1 MKKLAVCLLIVINTL
16 WLTGCWDRMEIN
28 DLAIVTAV
36 GVDKL
41 EDGHICLTL
50 LIPAPRLF
58 PSAGG
63 GGGGGGGDGGAKAPT
78 IIMSEYGKTIM
89 DAFRRLQ
96 EKSSR
101 EIMFSHVRFIVIGER
116 LARSGVNEALDF
128 FSRYRQSNLR
138 AHVLVTQDDI
148 AELMAGD
155 PGIERTVSELI
166 HEEGEMGI
174 SVRIDLKDFIAMLTE
189 EGTNPVA
196 GRLEM
201 VSLVMEHKKKDEE
214 KSEENG
220 QENGQKKDQ
229 EKGQENGQENKK
241 KPKKTLSIRGAAIF
255 HKDKLVG
262 WMNDAEARGL
272 IWLRDEMEQGVIT
285 VAIPEDK
292 GGGRISVRLKEAKAK
307 FKPQIEGE
315 TLHMSLT
322 IFTQAVVYE
331 SSSKM
336 DLSDPKSIVY
346 IENAVGNS
354 IQKRVERALFLIQ
367 KQFRSDTV
375 GFGTALY
382 RKYPKEWL
390 HAYKDT
396 WDELFPELDIPVAL
410 NVRIPRVG
418 FVTKSLT
425 REESEFVK

>member
-63 GGGGGGGDGGAKAPT
+63 GGGGDGGDKAPT
-78 IIMSEYGKTIM
+78 IVMSEYGKTIM

-101 EIMFSHVRFIVIGER
+101 EIMFSHVRFIVLSER

-148 AELMAGD
+148 AELMASD
-155 PGIERTVSELI
+155 PGIERTVSDLI

-189 EGTNPVA
+189 EGINPVA
-196 GRLEM
+196 GRIEM
-201 VSLVMEHKKKDEE
+201 VPLVMERKKKDEE
-214 KSEENG
+214 KNEGNG
-220 QENGQKKDQ
+220 QENGQKKN
-229 EKGQENGQENKK
+229 QENGQENPK
-241 KPKKTLSIRGAAIF
+241 KPKKTLAIRGAAIF

-272 IWLRDEMEQGVIT
+272 VWLRDEMEQGVIT
-285 VAIPEDK
+285 VAIPEEK
-292 GGGRISVRLKEAKAK
+292 GGGRISVRLKEAKVK
-307 FKPQIEGE
+307 FKPQIEAE

-322 IFTQAVVYE
+322 IITQAVVYE
-331 SSSKM
+331 SSSKI
-336 DLSDPKSIVY
+336 DLSDPKSVVY
-346 IENAVGNS
+346 IEDAVGDK
-354 IQKRVERALFLIQ
+354 IQKRVERALVMLQ

-382 RKYPKEWL
+382 RQYPKEWL

-396 WDELFPELDIPVAL
+396 WDELFPELDIPVAI

>member
-1 MKKLAVCLLIVINTL
+1 VKKLAVCLLIVINTL

-63 GGGGGGGDGGAKAPT
+63 GGGEGSEKAPT
-78 IIMSEYGKTIM
+78 IVMSEYGKTIM

-201 VSLVMEHKKKDEE
+201 VPLVMEHKKKGEE

-220 QENGQKKDQ
+220 QANGREKSQGKD
-229 EKGQENGQENKK
+229 EENKK

-262 WMNDAEARGL
+262 WMNDVEARGL
-272 IWLRDEMEQGVIT
+272 VWLRDEMEQGVIT

-322 IFTQAVVYE
+322 IITQAVVYE

-346 IENAVGNS
+346 IEDAVGDM

>member
-1 MKKLAVCLLIVINTL
+1 MKKLAVCLLLIINTL
-16 WLTGCWDRMEIN
+16 WLSGCWDRMEIN

-36 GVDKL
+36 GVDKM
-41 EDGHICLTL
+41 EDGRICLTL
-50 LIPAPRLF
+50 LIPAPKLF

-63 GGGGGGGDGGAKAPT
+63 GGGGDGGDKAPT
-78 IIMSEYGKTIM
+78 IVMSECGKSIM
-89 DAFRRLQ
+89 DAFRCLQ

-101 EIMFSHVRFIVIGER
+101 EIMFSHVRFIVIGEK
-116 LARSGVNEALDF
+116 LARSGVNEVLDF

-138 AHVLVTQDDI
+138 AHVLVTQEDI
-148 AELMAGD
+148 AELMAAD

-189 EGTNPVA
+189 EGIEPVA
-196 GRLEM
+196 GRIEI
-201 VSLVMEHKKKDEE
+201 VPLVMEHKE
-214 KSEENG
+214 KGGASG
-220 QENGQKKDQ
+220 A
-229 EKGQENGQENKK
+229 EKGQENGQGKGEENKK
-241 KPKKTLSIRGAAIF
+241 KPKKTLSIRGAVIF

-272 IWLRDEMEQGVIT
+272 VWLRDEMEQGVIT
-285 VAIPEDK
+285 VDIPDDK
-292 GGGRISVRLKEAKAK
+292 GGGRISVRLREAKVK
-307 FKPQIEGE
+307 FKPKIKEE
-315 TLHMSLT
+315 ILHMSLAVT
-322 IFTQAVVYE
+322 TQAVVYE

-346 IENAVGNS
+346 IENAVGDR
-354 IQKRVERALFLIQ
+354 IRERVEQALALLQ
-367 KQFRSDTV
+367 RQFQSDAV

-382 RKYPKEWL
+382 RQYPKEWL
-390 HAYKDT
+390 HTYKDT
-396 WDELFPELDIPVAL
+396 WDELFPELDIPVAI

-418 FVTKSLT
+418 FVTKSLI